1 MPQEEDDEDGVPLF
15 TDLGS
20 SLNWFANERAAPQM
34 DENHAAAVS
43 AVSVGVVGASSASV
57 GSMDGEPLD
66 RWQLLSGRGRGL
78 DADRLPA
85 CLAKLYSDPDT
96 EISRKKAFKLHEGLL
111 EEEEAA
117 VPRRHGAEEA
127 PRGELGGGEK
137 VRGPGRRAKNRHKRV
152 VESMRQ
158 QAFDHERGIEYSE
171 GGDAGA

>member
-1 MPQEEDDEDGVPLF
+1 MPQEEDEEDGVPLF

-43 AVSVGVVGASSASV
+43 AVSVGVVGASSASSASV

-96 EISRKKAFKLHEGLL
+96 EISSKKAFKLHEGLL
-111 EEEEAA
+111 EEEAA
-117 VPRRHGAEEA
+117 YGAEEA

-152 VESMRQ
+152 VEAMRQ